1 MRTEQQRQE
10 IATQNQ
16 VSEAYEYERYR
27 RTHSRRYH
35 IWWAEDMISSTE
47 DSGLWLDLGCGTGW
61 IHEVLSL
68 KGHQRH
74 LIGVDIALGMLRYAQ
89 RKQLPVVL
97 GDAEKLPFGDCSF
110 DGVLAKGVLHHL
122 SDMASAVKEIARV
135 LKPGGVAVFADP
147 NQNPL
152 RTLRYVLKNQG
163 DHFSPLHRAFR
174 PDQYMRQIEPFL
186 DIVDW
191 AYFGLFAYPAA
202 FPDILPFTV
211 SEKTMERL
219 IRLDEAIARLPFLN
233 RFCWALKL
241 TTRKSANE
249 N

>member
-10 IATQNQ
+10 IATQNL
-16 VSEAYEYERYR
+16 VSEAYENERYR
-27 RTHSRRYH
+27 LKNSRRYH

-61 IHEVLSL
+61 IHEVLHM
-68 KGHQRH
+68 KGHARR
-74 LIGVDIALGMLRYAQ
+74 LVGLDIAIGMLRYAQ

-97 GDAEKLPFGDCSF
+97 GDAEKLPFGDGSF

-122 SDMASAVKEIARV
+122 SDMTSAVEEIARI

-147 NQNPL
+147 NLNPL
-152 RTLRYVLKNQG
+152 RALRYALKNQG
-163 DHFSPLHRAFR
+163 HHFSPLHRAFR
-174 PDQYMRQIEPFL
+174 PDQYTRQIEPFL
-186 DIVDW
+186 DIVDL

-211 SEKTMERL
+211 SEKIMERL
-219 IRLDEAIARLPFLN
+219 IRLDETIARLPFLN

-241 TTRKSANE
+241 TARKSVNE